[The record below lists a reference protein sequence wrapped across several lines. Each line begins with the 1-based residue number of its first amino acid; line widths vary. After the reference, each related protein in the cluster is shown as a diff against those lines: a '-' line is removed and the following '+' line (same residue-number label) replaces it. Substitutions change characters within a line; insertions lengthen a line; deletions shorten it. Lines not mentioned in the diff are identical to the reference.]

1 MHDDQWD
8 FCREC
13 AEIMKTKVCVD
24 IEDYDSMLM
33 HSEQR
38 QTLNR
43 LIRTVER
50 DDENATSIPIKDIR
64 VIMDF

>member
-1 MHDDQWD
+1 MHDDQGD

-38 QTLNR
+38 QTLYR

-50 DDENATSIPIKDIR
+50 DDNSETSIPIKDIR
-64 VIMDF
+64 VIMNF